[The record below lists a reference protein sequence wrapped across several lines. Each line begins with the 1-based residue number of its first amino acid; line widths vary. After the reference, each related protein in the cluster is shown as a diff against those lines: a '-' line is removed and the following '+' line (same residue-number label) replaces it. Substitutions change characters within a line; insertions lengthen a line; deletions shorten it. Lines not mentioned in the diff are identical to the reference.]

1 MLIASACSDNKGA
14 PKTTDTPS
22 DEPAT
27 QTPWFADQVNESG
40 VDFIHQS
47 GQSGKFY
54 IPEIVAGGAALFDM
68 DADGDLDLYL
78 IQSGDVTNATIENPP
93 NQLYENDGNGKFTNV
108 TTESGAD
115 DRGYGIGAA
124 NLAAAGSDFIIG
136 ADGILTMEFWESYND
151 HVGAADAKYTGG
163 SVTIEYNE
171 IPAPGALALLGLAG
185 IAGTRRRRA

>member
-1 MLIASACSDNKGA
+1 MLIASACGDDKGA

-40 VDFIHQS
+40 VDFIH
-47 GQSGKFY
+47 QSGKFY

-93 NQLYENDGNGKFTNV
+93 NQLYENDGKGKFTNV
-108 TTESGAD
+108 TTES
-115 DRGYGIGAA
+115 
-124 NLAAAGSDFIIG
+124 G

-151 HVGAADAKYTGG
+151 HTGVADAKYTGG
-163 SVTIEYNE
+163 SVTFEYNE
-171 IPAPGALALLGLAG
+171 IPAPGALAILALAG
-185 IAGTRRRRA
+185 IAGIRRRRA